1 MSRLEAVDEK
11 SVKLF
16 FDIDPQNFNDAIKFV
31 YNKKKNRINIPG
43 FRKGKAPLQII
54 ENYYGKDFFYNDALN
69 HILPEE
75 FEKALS
81 EHTIDTVGYPEF
93 DLKNIS
99 DDKVVSMVATLTL
112 RPEAQVSEYKNLP
125 YVPFDTNVT
134 EEEVNKKLEAERKK
148 NVRLI
153 NVDRP
158 IENEDIVN
166 INFEGFIDNVPF
178 EGGKGENYDLKI
190 GSHSFIDTFEEQLI
204 GKNIDDEIEVNVTF
218 PENYHQADLANKPAL
233 FKVKINKISVEEL
246 PKLDDDFAQDVSEFD
261 TLDEYKKDILEKMKE
276 EKLNQA
282 KYDKE
287 NQVTQALINNT
298 TVEIPQVMIDNAA
311 RNMLRGFEQD
321 LSSQGLSFDTYLQY
335 MGQTRDSMLKMYE
348 SNAQKQLK
356 IRLALEAIA
365 QSENLEATEG
375 EINAEIDK
383 IVEQTKLEKE
393 KILSLLNNEERENIK
408 KDIIVKKALDIVLEN
423 AVESSQPQENQESDK

>member
-93 DLKNIS
+93 DLENIS

-112 RPEAQVSEYKNLP
+112 RPKAQVSEYKNLP

-204 GKNIDDEIEVNVTF
+204 GKNMDDEVEVNVTF
-218 PENYHQADLANKPAL
+218 PENYHQTDLANKPAL

-282 KYDKE
+282 KHDKE

-365 QSENLEATEG
+365 QSENLEATED

-393 KILSLLNNEERENIK
+393 KILSLLNNEEKENIK

>member
-93 DLKNIS
+93 DLGNIS

-112 RPEAQVSEYKNLP
+112 RPKAQVSEYKNLP

-134 EEEVNKKLEAERKK
+134 EEEVNKKLEEERKK

-204 GKNIDDEIEVNVTF
+204 GKNMDDEVEVNVTF

-261 TLDEYKKDILEKMKE
+261 TLDEYKKDILEKIKE

-282 KYDKE
+282 KHDKE
-287 NQVTQALINNT
+287 DQVTQALINNT

-365 QSENLEATEG
+365 QSENLEATED

>member
-16 FDIDPQNFNDAIKFV
+16 FDIDSQNFNDAIKFV

-93 DLKNIS
+93 DLENIS

-112 RPEAQVSEYKNLP
+112 HPKAQVSEYKNLP

-204 GKNIDDEIEVNVTF
+204 GKNMDDEVEVNVTF
-218 PENYHQADLANKPAL
+218 PENYHQADFANKPAL

-282 KYDKE
+282 KHDKE

-335 MGQTRDSMLKMYE
+335 MGQTRASMLKMYE

-365 QSENLEATEG
+365 QSENLEATED

-393 KILSLLNNEERENIK
+393 KILSLLNNEEKENIK